1 MPYEIPEVPEISE
14 TPEIPDEINIPARNH
29 FIDFLVL
36 VLGVFIFTAVI
47 SFILG
52 LSAGYFA
59 KKIPFETELTFS
71 KPFED
76 EANLTTPEKDQYLKN
91 LVAKIAKCSDL
102 PEGMRI
108 KYHYQKGDM
117 VNAFATLGGNIVIYQ
132 GLIDELDSEN
142 ELAMIIA
149 HEIAH
154 IKNRHPIQSIG
165 RAVSIGISF
174 SLFMGNT
181 VSNPLEKAGLLTLLN
196 FSRSME
202 TEADNDGLIALNNCY
217 GHVHGAT
224 QVFEKFEASQQKNHI
239 TPLPFL
245 STHPLNKNRILE
257 IRNIAIKNKWPL
269 IGLLKAIPDFVY
281 QSKNSTLESK

>member
-1 MPYEIPEVPEISE
+1 MPYEIPEAPEISD
-14 TPEIPDEINIPARNH
+14 TPEIPDEINIPPRNH

-36 VLGVFIFTAVI
+36 VVGVFIFTAVI
-47 SFILG
+47 SIILG

-76 EANLTTPEKDQYLKN
+76 DANLTTPEKDQYLKN
-91 LVAKIAKCSDL
+91 LVAEIAKCSDL

-108 KYHYQKGDM
+108 KYHYQKGGM
-117 VNAFATLGGNIVIYQ
+117 VNAFATLGGNIVIFQ

-174 SLFMGNT
+174 SLLMGNT
-181 VSNPLEKAGLLTLLN
+181 VTNPLQQAGLLTLLN

-202 TEADNDGLIALNNCY
+202 LEADKDGLAALNKCY
-217 GHVHGAT
+217 GHIQGASE
-224 QVFEKFEASQQKNHI
+224 VFEKFEDFQQKNHKN
-239 TPLPFL
+239 PLPFL

-269 IGLLKAIPDFVY
+269 IGLLKKIPDFVY
-281 QSKNSTLESK
+281 DSKKN

>member
-1 MPYEIPEVPEISE
+1 MQYEIPEAPEISE
-14 TPEIPDEINIPARNH
+14 TPEIPDEINIPSRNH

-36 VLGVFIFTAVI
+36 VVGVFIFTAVS

-71 KPFED
+71 EPFES
-76 EANLTTPEKDQYLKN
+76 EANLTTPEKDQYLRN
-91 LVAKIAKCSDL
+91 LVAKIANCSDL

-142 ELAMIIA
+142 ELAMIVA

-165 RAVSIGISF
+165 RVVVIGISF
-174 SLFMGNT
+174 SLLMGNT
-181 VSNPLEKAGLLTLLN
+181 VTNPLEHTGLLTLLN

-202 TEADNDGLIALNNCY
+202 IEADKDGLAALNKCY
-217 GHVHGAT
+217 GHIQGAT
-224 QVFEKFEASQQKNHI
+224 EVFDKFEAFQQKKHMN
-239 TPLPFL
+239 PLPFL
-245 STHPLNKNRILE
+245 STHPLNKDRISE
-257 IRNIAIKNKWPL
+257 IRNRAIKNKWPL
-269 IGLLKAIPDFVY
+269 IGLVKTIPDFVY
-281 QSKNSTLESK
+281 KSKK